1 MNVKSIIQLSFFL
14 ILIIFLIYI
23 FKATFL
29 SDEEKI
35 VNLDLNNDTI
45 SDKIDK
51 IDVNKKFSNII
62 ENLSYKSIDANGN
75 EYRLNASSGEIN
87 IEDKEN
93 ITLKEVTGIINLKNK
108 SKIYINSDFAKY
120 NTKNYN
126 TFFYQNVYCVYEDNK
141 IYADNVDL
149 LFKDN
154 KSIIYNNVEFFMKN
168 IAASA
173 DKILVNLLN
182 GDIKITMNNKEKKIK
197 ITKK

>member
-1 MNVKSIIQLSFFL
+1 MNVKSIIQLSIFL

-35 VNLDLNNDTI
+35 VNLDLNNDTT

-51 IDVNKKFSNII
+51 IDVNTKFSNII

-120 NTKNYN
+120 NKKNYN

-168 IAASA
+168 MGANA

>member
-1 MNVKSIIQLSFFL
+1 MNVKSIIQLSIFL

-35 VNLDLNNDTI
+35 VNLDLNNDTT
-45 SDKIDK
+45 SNK
-51 IDVNKKFSNII
+51 IDVNTKFSNII

-120 NTKNYN
+120 NKKNYN
-126 TFFYQNVYCVYEDNK
+126 TFFYQNVYCAYEDNK

-168 IAASA
+168 INARA
-173 DKILVNLLN
+173 DKILLNLLN